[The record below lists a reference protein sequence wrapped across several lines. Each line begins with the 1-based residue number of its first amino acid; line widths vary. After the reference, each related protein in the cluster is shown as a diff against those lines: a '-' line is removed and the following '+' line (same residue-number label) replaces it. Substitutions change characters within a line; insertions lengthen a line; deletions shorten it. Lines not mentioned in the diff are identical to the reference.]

1 LSRST
6 CYNISLQIVLRVEV
20 FALAAGLTY
29 GLALAEQTFDEKSR
43 RVQHHPRM
51 MPIQDED
58 DTQPHPAE
66 AGTVPSD
73 LFAEEIKYFQS
84 KTFRP
89 QNTDPDL
96 SLTLNLEEHVSDE
109 TNDVP
114 VIIIIDLS
122 DLVKPRIIALV
133 IVLVRLCELIV
144 GKLQFNLDLISSER
158 DSEMLPTKSVVLFSF
173 FVLQHAWEE
182 LGCTGIVARR
192 LQGPRKLSTP
202 RTTAATLI
210 MTIIRGIVFV
220 FVSAQQNRCWPER
233 CRAHR
238 AKAWLL
244 KIAIAPSI
252 MEYLPRPD

>member
-1 LSRST
+1 L
-6 CYNISLQIVLRVEV
+6 
-20 FALAAGLTY
+20 
-29 GLALAEQTFDEKSR
+29 
-43 RVQHHPRM
+43 
-51 MPIQDED
+51 
-58 DTQPHPAE
+58 
-66 AGTVPSD
+66 
-73 LFAEEIKYFQS
+73 
-84 KTFRP
+84 
-89 QNTDPDL
+89 
-96 SLTLNLEEHVSDE
+96 
-109 TNDVP
+109 
-114 VIIIIDLS
+114 II
-122 DLVKPRIIALV
+122 
-133 IVLVRLCELIV
+133 

-233 CRAHR
+233 CPAHW